1 MKSLALSSLVL
12 AITAACADD
21 DGGPLVVESDASPLC
36 GPAARMVHN
45 VCTEIGPDD
54 GCVAHDDVCVPLC
67 DGVQACSVV
76 EPDLRVLSG
85 WPTAPEGYCVVCAQ
99 P

>member
-1 MKSLALSSLVL
+1 MKRLALL
-12 AITAACADD
+12 AMVVIASCADD
-21 DGGPLVVESDASPLC
+21 DAPTTVDPEVSAFC
-36 GPAARMVHN
+36 GPAARMVRN
-45 VCTEIGPDD
+45 VCTELGPDD

-67 DGVQACSVV
+67 DGRQACSVV
-76 EPDLRVLSG
+76 EAELRALSG